1 MIDLESIAHID
12 ELPSQIAY
20 LSGLG
25 VLDESEEKI
34 EAAKQV
40 YRRVYRRLHA
50 RAMRLKKRE
59 YRVRFD
65 ADDVERIAVEATKH
79 GLSKAGYIQKAA
91 LAYMNQH
98 YLEPD
103 PVQVGILELFLSRA
117 YSSIQRIEERSKPDS
132 REFKL
137 FEKLYEIIEAM
148 EREVVSRLRSPARL
162 MEVIQDH
169 LKRQPAFRAT
179 LEAMLTE
186 AKNYGD

>member
-1 MIDLESIAHID
+1 MIDLESITKLE
-12 ELPSQIAY
+12 ELPTQIAY
-20 LSGLG
+20 LSALG
-25 VLDESEEKI
+25 ILDESEEAI

-40 YRRVYRRLHA
+40 YRRVYKRLHA
-50 RAMRLKKRE
+50 RAQRQTKRE
-59 YRVRFD
+59 YRVRFGV
-65 ADDVERIAVEATKH
+65 DDVEAIATEASKH
-79 GLSKAGYIQKAA
+79 GLSMSGFIQKAA
-91 LAYMNQH
+91 LAYMKQD

-103 PVQVGILELFLSRA
+103 PLQVGILELFLSRA
-117 YSSIQRIEERSKPDS
+117 YSSIQRIEERSKSDS

-162 MEVIQDH
+162 MEIIQDH
-169 LKRQPAFRAT
+169 LKRQPAFRAR